1 MACDGL
7 LIVFYLDVIP
17 AFIPLLALLLDLI
30 LGEPRRYHPLV
41 GFGFLADCV
50 ERFFNLSGKLKW
62 HLRCRGVLAWS
73 LLVLPLP
80 LGLLFLPDN
89 VYGWLLEI
97 VVLYAAV
104 GRKSLVEHALAVRV
118 ALDQRGLEAGREKV
132 ARMVSRQT
140 DVLLEQQVVK
150 ATLESVLE
158 NGNDALFGALFWYL
172 VAGAPGVVL
181 FRLANTLDAMWGY
194 RTSQFLHFGW
204 AAARLD
210 DLLNYPSARLTAL
223 SYALLGRTRWAL
235 RCWKKQAVLCDSPN
249 GGVVMSAGAGSLGL
263 LLGGG
268 GYYHG
273 QWQAKSVLGCGRE
286 PERADIIAVVRL
298 FNRATLLWLF
308 CMTLLI
314 LIVEF

>member
-1 MACDGL
+1 
-7 LIVFYLDVIP
+7 VFDLDVIP
-17 AFIPLLALLLDLI
+17 AFIPLFALLLDLI

-41 GFGFLADCV
+41 GFGFLADKV
-50 ERFFNLSGKLKW
+50 ERFFNRVGASSVE
-62 HLRCRGVLAWS
+62 LRLRGVLAWS

-80 LGLLFLPDN
+80 LILLFLPDN
-89 VYGWLLEI
+89 VYGWLLE
-97 VVLYAAV
+97 VVFLYLAV
-104 GRKSLVEHALAVRV
+104 GRKALVEHALAVKL
-118 ALDQRGLEAGREKV
+118 ALDQMGLEAGREKV
-132 ARMVSRQT
+132 GRMVSRQT
-140 DVLLEQQVVK
+140 DSLCEGQVVK

-172 VAGAPGVVL
+172 LAGAPGVVL

-194 RTSQFLHFGW
+194 RTSKLLHFGW

-223 SYALLGRTRWAL
+223 SYAVLGRTRSAL
-235 RCWKKQAVLCDSPN
+235 RCWKTQAALCDSPN
-249 GGVVMSAGAGSLGL
+249 GGVVMSAGAGSLGI

-273 QWQAKSVLGCGRE
+273 QWQAKPILGLGRE
-286 PERADIIAVVRL
+286 PHREDIVAVVAL
-298 FNRATLLWLF
+298 FNRATMLWLF

-314 LIVEF
+314 FIVKF

>member
-1 MACDGL
+1 VSIL
-7 LIVFYLDVIP
+7 E
-17 AFIPLLALLLDLI
+17 FIPLLIPLFALLLDWL
-30 LGEPRRYHPLV
+30 LGEPNRYHPLV
-41 GFGFLADCV
+41 GFGFLADV
-50 ERFFNLSGKLKW
+50 MERFFNCQGTPKW
-62 HLRCRGVLAWS
+62 HLRWRGLLAWS

-80 LGLLFLPDN
+80 LVLLFLPDN
-89 VYGWLLEI
+89 VYGWLLE
-97 VVLYAAV
+97 VVFLYLAV
-104 GRKSLVEHALAVRV
+104 GRKSLVQHALAVKL
-118 ALDQRGLEAGREKV
+118 ALDQQGLEAGREKV
-132 ARMVSRQT
+132 GRMVSRQT
-140 DVLLEQQVVK
+140 EVLAEGQVVK

-172 VAGAPGVVL
+172 LAGAPGVVL

-194 RTSQFLHFGW
+194 RTSKLLHFGW

-223 SYALLGRTRWAL
+223 SYAVLGRTRWAL
-235 RCWKKQAVLCDSPN
+235 RCWKTQASLCGSPN

-273 QWQAKSVLGCGRE
+273 HWQAKPILGLGRE
-286 PERADIIAVVRL
+286 PNREDIVAVVRL

-314 LIVEF
+314 FVSEF

>member
-1 MACDGL
+1 VSIL
-7 LIVFYLDVIP
+7 E
-17 AFIPLLALLLDLI
+17 FIPLLIPLFALLLDWL
-30 LGEPRRYHPLV
+30 LGEPNRYHPLV
-41 GFGFLADCV
+41 GFGFLADV
-50 ERFFNLSGKLKW
+50 MERFFNCPGESRW
-62 HLRCRGVLAWS
+62 YLRWRGLLAWL

-80 LGLLFLPDN
+80 VALLFLPDN
-89 VYGWLLEI
+89 LYGWLLE
-97 VVLYAAV
+97 VVFLYLAV
-104 GRKSLVEHALAVRV
+104 GRTSLVQHALVV
-118 ALDQRGLEAGREKV
+118 KLALDQQGLEAGREKV
-132 ARMVSRQT
+132 GRMVSRQT
-140 DVLLEQQVVK
+140 DVLTEGQVVK

-172 VAGAPGVVL
+172 LAGAPGVVL

-194 RTSQFLHFGW
+194 RTSKLLHFGW
-204 AAARLD
+204 VAARLD

-223 SYALLGRTRWAL
+223 SYAALGRTRWAL
-235 RCWKKQAVLCDSPN
+235 RCWKTQASLCDSPN

-273 QWQAKSVLGCGRE
+273 QWQDKPILGLGRE
-286 PERADIIAVVRL
+286 PLREDIVAVVRL

-314 LIVEF
+314 FVFEF